1 MFHKNEST
9 LDRAVRGVAGAALL
23 VSAIAGL
30 GLGSGG
36 ALGIVFGAV
45 GAILLATAITGFCPL
60 YRLLG
65 VATCRGC

>member
-1 MFHKNEST
+1 MFHKNVST
-9 LDRAVRGVAGAALL
+9 LDRAVRGVAGAGLL
-23 VSAIAGL
+23 VAAVASL

-36 ALGIVFGAV
+36 ALGVVFGAV

>member
-9 LDRAVRGVAGAALL
+9 LDRAVRGVAGAGLL
-23 VSAIAGL
+23 VAAVASL

-36 ALGIVFGAV
+36 ALGVVFGAV